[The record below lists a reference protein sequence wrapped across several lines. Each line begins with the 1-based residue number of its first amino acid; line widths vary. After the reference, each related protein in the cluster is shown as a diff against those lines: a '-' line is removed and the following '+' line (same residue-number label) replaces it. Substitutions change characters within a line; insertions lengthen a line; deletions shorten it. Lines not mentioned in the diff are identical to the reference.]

1 MSSTCGILNVSHKS
15 WMAGLVFSIKSL
27 LHSLEVPPIAISV
40 NLGNPPQLGMVSS
53 LLGFGLL
60 VSNSLGSVLEDVH
73 LPGLT
78 GLWGTAKSGV
88 VIQYMPHDPNVLW
101 LQSAVT
107 SIHTGKIGLLED
119 F

>member
-1 MSSTCGILNVSHKS
+1 MSSSNRILNASHKS
-15 WMAGLVFSIKSL
+15 WMAGVVLSIKSL

-40 NLGNPPQLGMVSS
+40 NLGNPPQLGTTSG

-60 VSNSLGSVLEDVH
+60 VSNSLGSVLKDVH

-78 GLWGTAKSGV
+78 GLWGTSKSGV
-88 VIQYMPHDPNVLW
+88 VIQYTPHDPNVLW
-101 LQSAVT
+101 LQSVAT
-107 SIHTGKIGLLED
+107 GMHTGKIGLLEG

>member
-1 MSSTCGILNVSHKS
+1 MSSTCGKLNISHKA
-15 WMAGLVFSIKSL
+15 WTAGVVFTIKSL
-27 LHSLEVPPIAISV
+27 LYSLEVPPIAISV
-40 NLGNPPQLGMVSS
+40 NLGNPPQLGTASG

-78 GLWGTAKSGV
+78 GLRGTPKSGV
-88 VIQYMPHDPNVLW
+88 MIQYMPHDPNVLG

-107 SIHTGKIGLLED
+107 SMHTGKIGLLVD
-119 F
+119 L

>member
-1 MSSTCGILNVSHKS
+1 MSSTHGILNVCHKS
-15 WMAGLVFSIKSL
+15 WMTGVVFSIKSL
-27 LHSLEVPPIAISV
+27 LHSLEVPPIAISA
-40 NLGNPPQLGMVSS
+40 NLGNPPQLGMASS

-78 GLWGTAKSGV
+78 GLLDTAKSGV
-88 VIQYMPHDPNVLW
+88 MIQYTPHNLNVLW

-107 SIHTGKIGLLED
+107 GMHTGKIGLLKD